1 MSAGADITIH
11 ESEGYM
17 NRRLNLKKIVAGG
30 SALLFGISVMI
41 PPALAAVSGETNTDR
56 KIALNPEVRYQTLK
70 GWGTSLCWCGN
81 SIGSW
86 GDRDFN
92 GNGRADREEIA
103 ELAFSPEYLNLNIVR
118 YNVGG
123 GDKEDTSMKRCEGI
137 VPGWTEDMTGT
148 RDGSGAFDADAFYKK
163 DTEAMADAGQLWM
176 LEQANA
182 YRQKEGDIINEVFS
196 NSPPYYMTKSG
207 SSTGGTSKDP
217 NNLREDQ
224 YDEFAQYMARAVKW
238 VDLDLKKKYGTGV
251 SYVEPLN
258 EPDTNYWMN
267 GSTKQEGC
275 IFNTGELQS
284 KAYREMSAALKAEG
298 LEGVQITGTDE
309 TSLGSAIKSFR
320 RLDDDVKK
328 EMSTIGAHT
337 YSGNDGERKELYQ
350 IAQQYDKDLWMSE
363 ITRGGGNHYDGCHES
378 MDAVNS
384 KSQSQGIM
392 ADLKY
397 MQPTAWIAWLVADSE
412 YECLQTNSNW
422 GLLHAVFESDG
433 PVPDYHTKLVNSDGS
448 KKDGVPE
455 QGYWAVTKQFYTMMQ
470 YSKYLKA
477 GYTMIEIEDSNMCAA
492 VSPNGEELVIVAQ
505 NFGSDRET
513 AVSLR
518 NVPGA
523 SAAEV
528 YRTSDTESCELVET
542 QDVSDLV
549 LDVTL
554 PGNSVTTY
562 VIRGKE
568 GAAVCDTKNQKKTVK
583 ADIVKP
589 EETWTSE
596 VDKFMYEGSWGES
609 SESYGGG
616 KYTTAQHASATFTF
630 AGNQAVLYG
639 TKAPDGAAAEVSV
652 DGGAPVEISLAADKK
667 NGTVLLFDTGKLEN
681 GVHTLTI
688 SKAEGQSD
696 RLLELNYAQIITG
709 EFTEEITAVQACDTL
724 YTVSGVRPKLPETVT
739 VWTNKGNPIEKRVE
753 WNLKDVDFTSD
764 TSVYGTVEDT
774 DVSASVEVRI
784 VEPNIQYF
792 IDCNNPSSPAHEEV
806 LKYAEIL
813 NETSDQAYAE
823 GSWGYLEDYGPYNGD
838 VKDSYDIGWYAY
850 SGQTIAY
857 TVPLEAGTYQVS
869 FGFKEWWKGSN
880 SSRPMKISVMT
891 DGNTVELGTS
901 NTWENGNWW
910 NKDTYT
916 VTCKTAGEATFYVA
930 RGDRSDPVLSFIQ
943 IQKILELDGLK
954 ESLAQASAV
963 DRTLYSEEALAVLDQ
978 KYKEAQAL
986 LYKATTS
993 QEQIDQT
1000 DAELREA
1007 ILEQK
1012 PTEDT
1017 RLNSLIQ
1024 NAEVLLKRAERYTPS
1039 SIQVLKNALEQ
1050 AKTVAENGKA
1060 DESARNE
1067 AYSNLAAA
1075 MVNLVQ
1081 KGNKSELKNALEKA
1095 NEILEQSD
1103 CYFAESIKGLAAVT
1117 EKVQELY
1124 DDPEVQDD
1132 RIREEVK
1139 KLMQEILKARRMEG

>member
-1 MSAGADITIH
+1 
-11 ESEGYM
+11 
-17 NRRLNLKKIVAGG
+17 
-30 SALLFGISVMI
+30 
-41 PPALAAVSGETNTDR
+41 
-56 KIALNPEVRYQTLK
+56 
-70 GWGTSLCWCGN
+70 
-81 SIGSW
+81 
-86 GDRDFN
+86 
-92 GNGRADREEIA
+92 
-103 ELAFSPEYLNLNIVR
+103 
-118 YNVGG
+118 
-123 GDKEDTSMKRCEGI
+123 
-137 VPGWTEDMTGT
+137 
-148 RDGSGAFDADAFYKK
+148 
-163 DTEAMADAGQLWM
+163 
-176 LEQANA
+176 
-182 YRQKEGDIINEVFS
+182 
-196 NSPPYYMTKSG
+196 
-207 SSTGGTSKDP
+207 
-217 NNLREDQ
+217 
-224 YDEFAQYMARAVKW
+224 
-238 VDLDLKKKYGTGV
+238 
-251 SYVEPLN
+251 
-258 EPDTNYWMN
+258 
-267 GSTKQEGC
+267 
-275 IFNTGELQS
+275 
-284 KAYREMSAALKAEG
+284 
-298 LEGVQITGTDE
+298 
-309 TSLGSAIKSFR
+309 
-320 RLDDDVKK
+320 
-328 EMSTIGAHT
+328 
-337 YSGNDGERKELYQ
+337 
-350 IAQQYDKDLWMSE
+350 
-363 ITRGGGNHYDGCHES
+363 
-378 MDAVNS
+378 
-384 KSQSQGIM
+384 
-392 ADLKY
+392 
-397 MQPTAWIAWLVADSE
+397 
-412 YECLQTNSNW
+412 
-422 GLLHAVFESDG
+422 
-433 PVPDYHTKLVNSDGS
+433 
-448 KKDGVPE
+448 
-455 QGYWAVTKQFYTMMQ
+455 
-470 YSKYLKA
+470 
-477 GYTMIEIEDSNMCAA
+477 MIEIADSNMCAA

-596 VDKFMYEGSWGES
+596 VDKFTYEGSWGES

-630 AGNQAVLYG
+630 AGTQAVLYG

>member
-1 MSAGADITIH
+1 
-11 ESEGYM
+11 M

-30 SALLFGISVMI
+30 AALLFGISVMI

-70 GWGTSLCWCGN
+70 GWGTSLCWWGN

-477 GYTMIEIEDSNMCAA
+477 GYTMIEIADSNMCAA

-596 VDKFMYEGSWGES
+596 VDKFTYEGSWGES

-630 AGNQAVLYG
+630 AGTQAVLYG

-943 IQKILELDGLK
+943 IQRILELDGLK